1 MDYNKQLQR
10 ILSNDNNYKIL
21 INVIQEKL
29 KKEYEYNR
37 VEFYVTNLKESK
49 ENVECELTT
58 IFECEK
64 GIIKQIYPLT
74 FKSLVEFKE
83 ASFEQTSFFVST
95 VLAFLINKD

>member
-49 ENVECELTT
+49 EN
-58 IFECEK
+58 
-64 GIIKQIYPLT
+64 
-74 FKSLVEFKE
+74 
-83 ASFEQTSFFVST
+83 
-95 VLAFLINKD
+95 